1 MEIKGKI
8 ILIGA
13 TETLGKDFKKR
24 EVVIETTEEQYPQK
38 LKVEFIKDKCSALDG
53 YKVGDNVVIGI
64 NLRGNEYQ
72 GKFYVS
78 IQGWKINRVG
88 ANTTT
93 SQSTAKVQPSASAN
107 TINEDNDPNIDL
119 PF

>member
-64 NLRGNEYQ
+64 NLRGNEYK

-107 TINEDNDPNIDL
+107 TTNEDNDPNNDL

>member
-8 ILIGA
+8 FLIGK
-13 TETLGKDFKKR
+13 TESFANDFTKR
-24 EVVIETTEEQYPQK
+24 DVVIETTEEQYPQK
-38 LKVEFIKDKCSALDG
+38 LKVEFIKDKCSVLDN
-53 YKVGDNVVIGI
+53 YKVGDEVAVGI

-78 IQGWKINRVG
+78 IQGWKINKTNSQ
-88 ANTTT
+88 NTSSAST
-93 SQSTAKVQPSASAN
+93 SQNQNSSQMSSDQ
-107 TINEDNDPNIDL
+107 NEISDDL